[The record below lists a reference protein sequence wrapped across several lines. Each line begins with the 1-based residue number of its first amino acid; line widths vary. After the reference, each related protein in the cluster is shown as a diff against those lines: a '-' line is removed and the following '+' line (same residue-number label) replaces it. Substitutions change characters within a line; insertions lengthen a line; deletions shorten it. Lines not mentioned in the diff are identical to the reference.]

1 MKIFLAVAFLFYTAY
16 PRDTIKHAATL
27 EGKQPV
33 INIEVVEQTKKVF
46 LVMVWQ
52 SFINHDKWWSNLLH
66 IMYFPLALDYKVKI
80 LVDGGVSS
88 TWLLPYLKNMDTRLI
103 RTTANKPRDI
113 YCITFRFG

>member
-1 MKIFLAVAFLFYTAY
+1 
-16 PRDTIKHAATL
+16 
-27 EGKQPV
+27 
-33 INIEVVEQTKKVF
+33 
-46 LVMVWQ
+46 
-52 SFINHDKWWSNLLH
+52 
-66 IMYFPLALDYKVKI
+66 MYFRLALDYKVKI